1 MQFEREKLREKLA
14 QLAGN
19 RVFIGTSSWKYP
31 GWRGMLYDE
40 QRYMYRGKFA
50 ESRFEKSCLAE

>member
-19 RVFIGTSSWKYP
+19 RVFIGTSSWKYT